1 MNPSYARG
9 PPSSL
14 HVFRRRVQVPAN
26 EEIRGKGG
34 LVLERACGGAHVF
47 ANGGIL
53 PDGLLGWGGV
63 APGTEDR
70 AEDVWRRGWVADS
83 KDLAE
88 GGFGKAKLAA
98 EGRCDFV
105 RVGGHAVFGSQGV
118 RAYRYCGESGA
129 VTGSGRD
136 RAYG

>member
-1 MNPSYARG
+1 ME
-9 PPSSL
+9 
-14 HVFRRRVQVPAN
+14 RV
-26 EEIRGKGG
+26 
-34 LVLERACGGAHVF
+34 CGGAHVF
-47 ANGGIL
+47 PSGGGV
-53 PDGLLGWGGV
+53 PGGLLGWGGI
-63 APGTEDR
+63 APSSQDF
-70 AEDVWRRGWVADS
+70 AEDFWRRRRVTGGQ
-83 KDLAE
+83 DLAE
-88 GGFGKAKLAA
+88 GGFGNAKLAA